1 MNKRLFMTIFV
12 TFCLVTLITTTAI
25 VAGKNNNV
33 KHNSNNKTTIKAD
46 FYDSRMEKAI
56 NQSQKVELN
65 ELKKKTR
72 LFGLYKRN
80 ALIITNELPK
90 DQKRL
95 TLEEAEN
102 IIKEKNIL
110 NDINSF
116 NDIIKSFNDIAGA
129 PDWEVGSGTLRY
141 YYYLDDKHSKVIVA
155 FEGGFFKYKEV
166 DENGKE
172 TLVKHLDGNG
182 KKISV
187 PSFSPSPN

>member
-1 MNKRLFMTIFV
+1 MNKRLFMTIFAA
-12 TFCLVTLITTTAI
+12 FCLVTIITTTVI

-33 KHNSNNKTTIKAD
+33 EHNSNNKTTIKAD
-46 FYDSRMEKAI
+46 FYDSRMEKAV
-56 NQSQKVELN
+56 NQSQKDELN
-65 ELKKKTR
+65 KLKKKTR
-72 LFGLYKRN
+72 LFGLYKRD
-80 ALIITNELPK
+80 ALIITNELPN

-102 IIKEKNIL
+102 IIMEKK
-110 NDINSF
+110 SF

-129 PDWEVGSGTLRY
+129 PDWEGGSGTLRY

-172 TLVKHLDGNG
+172 TLVKHLDENG
-182 KKISV
+182 KEISV

>member
-1 MNKRLFMTIFV
+1 MNKRLFMTIFAA
-12 TFCLVTLITTTAI
+12 FCLATMLTTSI
-25 VAGKNNNV
+25 VVAKNNNV
-33 KHNSNNKTTIKAD
+33 KHNSNSETTIKAD
-46 FYDSRMEKAI
+46 FYDVRMGKAV
-56 NQSQKVELN
+56 NQSQKDELN
-65 ELKKKTR
+65 KLKKKTA
-72 LFGLYKRN
+72 LFGLYKRD

-102 IIKEKNIL
+102 IIKERNIPK
-110 NDINSF
+110 DINSF

-129 PDWEVGSGTLRY
+129 PDWVGGSGMVRY
-141 YYYLDDKHSKVIVA
+141 FYYLDDKHSKVIVA
-155 FEGGFFKYKEV
+155 FEGGLFKYKEV

-172 TLVKHLDGNG
+172 TLVKRLDSYG